1 MSHSKD
7 MVSLVAVEDRPTVN
21 RHGTAT
27 LLVKQPG
34 SEMAHALE
42 RGLRAAGVPLTVAAN
57 PYDAVTEAARAD
69 PSPAYLLV
77 GVDFFDAEALRLLP
91 LFRREWPDTTIVA
104 YHSPGF
110 EHKGRLAG
118 IVGADVVV
126 SRPEQLLTFLG
137 EVSREPRARPPAPS
151 RAPTT
156 RPAVPPPAPAAEPA
170 PPPALAESP
179 SAAAPP
185 PAPAAPDTPGAPLS
199 DLPPQPQPSE
209 TTGPTPSA
217 APQPSE
223 ARRPTAPSGPAERP
237 ARRPPAPAA
246 ASAPADSDVTPF
258 VPPPAVDETE
268 NFDGDEALAEGRV
281 IGTVELT
288 DEELRILLGE
298 DNDT

>member
-1 MSHSKD
+1 
-7 MVSLVAVEDRPTVN
+7 MVSLAAVEDRPTVN

-42 RGLRAAGVPLTVAAN
+42 RGLRAAGISLTVATT

-77 GVDFFDAEALRLLP
+77 GVDFFDAEAYRVLP
-91 LFRREWPDTTIVA
+91 LFRREWPSTTIVA

-137 EVSREPRARPPAPS
+137 EVSREPQTQPPAPS
-151 RAPTT
+151 RAPMK
-156 RPAVPPPAPAAEPA
+156 RPAKPPPAPAAP
-170 PPPALAESP
+170 P

-185 PAPAAPDTPGAPLS
+185 PAPVAPVTAGAPLS
-199 DLPPQPQPSE
+199 DLPPQPQPSQ
-209 TTGPTPSA
+209 TTGPAPSA

-223 ARRPTAPSGPAERP
+223 AQRPTAPSAPAERP

-246 ASAPADSDVTPF
+246 APAPADSDVTPF

-268 NFDGDEALAEGRV
+268 NLDGDEALTEGRI

-298 DNDT
+298 DDDT